1 MVTTRTST
9 RSRNANNDKNNT
21 NNKNIA
27 NNKKKKTNNFEV
39 ESDSGQNVTT
49 RPIAT
54 PRTKSRRT
62 TPPTPTRTSPRNV
75 RKSTSTPSNYPHSK
89 VFKKHYI
96 NDIPILETT
105 IRFEED
111 EYDVWRRLDTDEVNL
126 YYMLRVRYP
135 TDKEENEWKHELEK
149 LKKEVT
155 EYRNVEEGYFHG
167 IWISLK
173 TARDIAERYEIYDS
187 VSVLFEHDNLWYVS
201 PKKRSRIKN
210 SHDDSKENGTSSN
223 ETESINGSNVK
234 VETNFDNDQA
244 SYKEPKK
251 KAARPQQSTDRDH
264 DDVNTEVASTKTTYI
279 HEEIAVLKP
288 DVKDEIKSLK
298 RKSDEPDGL
307 FSACSRSK
315 RCILWTGI
323 GAAIGAIKA
332 YKIRN
337 SAKEEL
343 TKQLGDLK
351 EELSSLKVQK
361 IAGGAASNREV
372 RKSIARVNT
381 VISQTQ
387 RAQIR
392 LYYKGKKYKPLDF
405 RPKKTRAIR
414 RKLTKNEASKKTRR
428 AHVKAIHFPQ
438 RKFAIKA

>member
-1 MVTTRTST
+1 MAHLVMRLSQSMVQT
-9 RSRNANNDKNNT
+9 
-21 NNKNIA
+21 
-27 NNKKKKTNNFEV
+27 
-39 ESDSGQNVTT
+39 
-49 RPIAT
+49 
-54 PRTKSRRT
+54 
-62 TPPTPTRTSPRNV
+62 
-75 RKSTSTPSNYPHSK
+75 
-89 VFKKHYI
+89 
-96 NDIPILETT
+96 
-105 IRFEED
+105 
-111 EYDVWRRLDTDEVNL
+111 
-126 YYMLRVRYP
+126 
-135 TDKEENEWKHELEK
+135 
-149 LKKEVT
+149 
-155 EYRNVEEGYFHG
+155 
-167 IWISLK
+167 
-173 TARDIAERYEIYDS
+173 
-187 VSVLFEHDNLWYVS
+187 
-201 PKKRSRIKN
+201 
-210 SHDDSKENGTSSN
+210 
-223 ETESINGSNVK
+223 
-234 VETNFDNDQA
+234 
-244 SYKEPKK
+244 
-251 KAARPQQSTDRDH
+251 PQQSTDRDH

-361 IAGGAASNREV
+361 IAGGAASKLTKIREV